1 MLFQTHNLN
10 IGGFYYNTLSIG
22 FICFENMHEKV
33 VEVSTCRQFT
43 GDKKDIKIVKT
54 KYIGKFMG
62 ISNMSV
68 I

>member
-1 MLFQTHNLN
+1 
-10 IGGFYYNTLSIG
+10 
-22 FICFENMHEKV
+22 MHEKV

-43 GDKKDIKIVKT
+43 GDEKDIKTVKT

>member
-1 MLFQTHNLN
+1 MRRWSRSQHADNSRE
-10 IGGFYYNTLSIG
+10 I
-22 FICFENMHEKV
+22 
-33 VEVSTCRQFT
+33 
-43 GDKKDIKIVKT
+43 KKDIKIVKT

>member
-10 IGGFYYNTLSIG
+10 IRGFYYNTLSIG
-22 FICFENMHEKV
+22 FICFENMHDV
-33 VEVSTCRQFT
+33 VEVSTCIQFT
-43 GDKKDIKIVKT
+43 GDEKDIKTVKT
-54 KYIGKFMG
+54 KYIDKFMG

>member
-1 MLFQTHNLN
+1 
-10 IGGFYYNTLSIG
+10 
-22 FICFENMHEKV
+22 MHEKV
-33 VEVSTCRQFT
+33 VEVSACRQIT